1 MITRMTPEAYSYLL
15 ERSIDDPAET
25 MRIMSVANTFV
36 AGRVVPFENRA
47 VAVLDINV
55 GHPIIDLIAITSNDG
70 SYIDVRRRHQDGDMA
85 YSYSSEIVSI
95 SGIPQAMALTYQK
108 CVPFPLAG
116 FVDGH
121 PLNSKGDV
129 KVTNVEIHGDLVIFH
144 ISTKIDW
151 ITDFPRTGEGW
162 REAAFS

>member
-1 MITRMTPEAYSYLL
+1 
-15 ERSIDDPAET
+15 
-25 MRIMSVANTFV
+25 
-36 AGRVVPFENRA
+36 
-47 VAVLDINV
+47 
-55 GHPIIDLIAITSNDG
+55 
-70 SYIDVRRRHQDGDMA
+70 
-85 YSYSSEIVSI
+85 
-95 SGIPQAMALTYQK
+95 MALTYQK

-121 PLNSKGDV
+121 PLNPKGDV

-151 ITDFPRTGEGW
+151 ITDFPQTGEAW